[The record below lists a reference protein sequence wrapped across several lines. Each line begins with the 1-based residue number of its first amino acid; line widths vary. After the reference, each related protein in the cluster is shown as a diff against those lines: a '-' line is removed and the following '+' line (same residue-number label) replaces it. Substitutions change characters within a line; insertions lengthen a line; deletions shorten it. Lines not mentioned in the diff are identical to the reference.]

1 MAVPM
6 GPDSGA
12 GAGTPT
18 ELFRAVLYG
27 SVFVPDPGGQRFL
40 IARPAPSQEIVPLE
54 IVLNPF
60 R

>member
-1 MAVPM
+1 M

-40 IARPAPSQEIVPLE
+40 IARPAASHEIVPLE
-54 IVLNPF
+54 IILNPL